1 MRAFTIETSLR
12 EIVHI
17 PEWYLR
23 DYLRARGGGGLV
35 GANCPMLAVSQELG
49 ITVAYMV
56 AHAALETGWG
66 RSAICREKKNLFG
79 WSAFDASPYASARA
93 FPDYAACVEYVM
105 GRINELYLTEGGK
118 YFAHAPCVGRGGL
131 HGFGMNVH
139 YATDPNWG
147 RKIATIARN
156 IEVGYANTYASR

>member
-1 MRAFTIETSLR
+1 MRTFAIDTSLR
-12 EIVHI
+12 DIVHI

-23 DYLRARGGGGLV
+23 EYLARRGGGGLV
-35 GANCPMLAVSQELG
+35 GAHVPMLAASKKYG

-56 AHAALETGWG
+56 AHAAIETGWG
-66 RSAICREKKNLFG
+66 RSAICREKHNLFG

-93 FPDYAACVEYVM
+93 FPDFAACVDFVM
-105 GRINELYLTEGGK
+105 GRINELYLTEGGR
-118 YFAHAPCVGRGGL
+118 YYVHGPCLGHGGL
-131 HGFGMNVH
+131 HAYGMNAH

-156 IEVGYANTYASR
+156 IEVGYANTYAYH